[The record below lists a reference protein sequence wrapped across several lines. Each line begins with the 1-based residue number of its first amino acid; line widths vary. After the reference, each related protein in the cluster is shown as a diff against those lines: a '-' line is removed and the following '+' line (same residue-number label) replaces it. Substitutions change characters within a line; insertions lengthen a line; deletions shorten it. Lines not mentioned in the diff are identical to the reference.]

1 MIFTTSS
8 PSYSVSSNVSPNAS
22 SLVTTNLAPQKIDA
36 LKTRIMTSLKCNFST
51 LCSVSNKGK
60 SMQLVNATLNNGENN
75 QPPEPSILVG
85 LLGQGIQLS
94 RTPKVHEVEGER
106 LGMNYT
112 YKLLDTA
119 ESEHNSPTL
128 EEIYFSAQTCGFSG
142 LNVTYPYKQDI
153 MSFIDVL
160 DDNSKSVG
168 AVNTIVFRDGK
179 SYGHNTDLWGFAEG
193 FRREMSDVKL
203 SNVLQVGAGG
213 AGSAVANALTQLGV
227 LNLFICDIDYK
238 RAQSLATRLMNIQ
251 NKTIVTAIEQSEFE
265 AYAFDGVVNTTPVG
279 MAKLPGMPVSKQIL
293 KPDMWVSDIIYF
305 PLETQLLKTAK
316 QIGCRTLSGSE
327 MAVFQAV
334 KAFELFTG
342 IAPDSDEMKKTFNAF
357 DKQ

>member
-1 MIFTTSS
+1 
-8 PSYSVSSNVSPNAS
+8 
-22 SLVTTNLAPQKIDA
+22 
-36 LKTRIMTSLKCNFST
+36 
-51 LCSVSNKGK
+51 
-60 SMQLVNATLNNGENN
+60 MQFAQATLNQLENKKTT
-75 QPPEPSILVG
+75 EPSILVG

-119 ESEHNSPTL
+119 NSDRNSLSL

-160 DDNSKSVG
+160 DDNAKSVG

-193 FRREMSDVKL
+193 FRREMSGVKL

-213 AGSAVANALTQLGV
+213 AGSAVANALAQLGV
-227 LNLFICDIDYK
+227 SNLFISDIDYE
-238 RAQSLATRLMNIQ
+238 RANNLASRLMNVQ
-251 NKTIVTAIEQSEFE
+251 DKTKVTAIEHSKIGSLT
-265 AYAFDGVVNTTPVG
+265 FDGLVNTTPVG
-279 MAKLPGMPVSKQIL
+279 MAKFPGMPVSKDIL
-293 KPDMWVSDIIYF
+293 RPDLWVSDIIYF
-305 PLETQLLKTAK
+305 PLETELLSTAK
-316 QIGCRTLSGSE
+316 QMGCRTLSGAA

-334 KAFELFTG
+334 KAFEHFTD
-342 IAPDSDEMKKTFNAF
+342 IKPDSAEMKKTFNTF
-357 DKQ
+357 DEQ